1 MISSTFAMLPN
12 GSIGHKNSLPW
23 KGQKYKEIARR
34 DMEHFKN
41 VTEGKSVVMGYNT
54 FESLNFKPLKNRLNH
69 FIITSRDLPL
79 NLPDNVIEINICDF
93 IDKFKDSEE
102 EVVCIGGSMLY
113 DTLLKYSK
121 VVYRSIFYIE
131 ELMDI
136 YHDTYFSD
144 ISSLYLLW
152 KFIPAQLEI
161 HTVGDYRLAI
171 EKFIRWQNT
180 MDN

>member
-1 MISSTFAMLPN
+1 
-12 GSIGHKNSLPW
+12 
-23 KGQKYKEIARR
+23 
-34 DMEHFKN
+34 
-41 VTEGKSVVMGYNT
+41 
-54 FESLNFKPLKNRLNH
+54 
-69 FIITSRDLPL
+69 
-79 NLPDNVIEINICDF
+79 
-93 IDKFKDSEE
+93 
-102 EVVCIGGSMLY
+102 MLY

-131 ELMDI
+131 ELMGI
-136 YHDTYFSD
+136 YHDTCFSD

-152 KFIPAQLEI
+152 EFIPAQLEI

>member
-1 MISSTFAMLPN
+1 MIIILILPFFNYTQAPFFTYYLTVFAYLKLITPVN
-12 GSIGHKNSLPW
+12 L
-23 KGQKYKEIARR
+23 EIAIL
-34 DMEHFKN
+34 EFFL
-41 VTEGKSVVMGYNT
+41 KSTT
-54 FESLNFKPLKNRLNH
+54 FPELF
-69 FIITSRDLPL
+69 
-79 NLPDNVIEINICDF
+79 
-93 IDKFKDSEE
+93 
-102 EVVCIGGSMLY
+102 
-113 DTLLKYSK
+113 LKYSK

>member
-1 MISSTFAMLPN
+1 
-12 GSIGHKNSLPW
+12 
-23 KGQKYKEIARR
+23 
-34 DMEHFKN
+34 MEHFKN

-79 NLPDNVIEINICDF
+79 NLPDNVIKINICDF

-121 VVYRSIFYIE
+121 VVYRSIFI
-131 ELMDI
+131 L
-136 YHDTYFSD
+136 
-144 ISSLYLLW
+144 
-152 KFIPAQLEI
+152 K
-161 HTVGDYRLAI
+161 
-171 EKFIRWQNT
+171 N
-180 MDN
+180 

>member
-1 MISSTFAMLPN
+1 
-12 GSIGHKNSLPW
+12 
-23 KGQKYKEIARR
+23 
-34 DMEHFKN
+34 
-41 VTEGKSVVMGYNT
+41 
-54 FESLNFKPLKNRLNH
+54 
-69 FIITSRDLPL
+69 
-79 NLPDNVIEINICDF
+79 
-93 IDKFKDSEE
+93 
-102 EVVCIGGSMLY
+102 MLY

-152 KFIPAQLEI
+152 KFIPAQLET